1 MNQMIGAQD
10 INTCHDTGHVSPR
23 SSTVMQF
30 VHCLMLFAL
39 IWSGQAFAVCSPS
52 SSGWGPYASLP
63 KSISVT
69 QDELALGKQFPS
81 STSANTTGIVVTGTT
96 DSCAFD
102 ELVITPLGNPIPN
115 VTYDSGNNK
124 TAAVF
129 ETGIPGIGYSLLIS
143 STRGGILAS
152 TPVESGETSMKLSS
166 TVENL
171 NFYVTEIFVTAGGLI
186 TGSHRSTAKKLFNV
200 RLKHK
205 GQYVTESVGALD
217 FYPAS
222 ITVTARA
229 CKVTS
234 GANNTVTLPVLLAS
248 SLKAVGDV
256 ASARSAPFSI
266 DLRCDANLSV
276 YATLTDATDPTNI
289 GNALKLGKSSTAAGV
304 GIQIM
309 KKGTADP
316 LKFGPDSSAKG
327 NKNQW
332 LVSKSSGANSAIS
345 VPFEARYVKTAP
357 EIRTGS
363 VSALS
368 TITFSYQ

>member
-1 MNQMIGAQD
+1 
-10 INTCHDTGHVSPR
+10 
-23 SSTVMQF
+23 
-30 VHCLMLFAL
+30 
-39 IWSGQAFAVCSPS
+39 
-52 SSGWGPYASLP
+52 
-63 KSISVT
+63 
-69 QDELALGKQFPS
+69 
-81 STSANTTGIVVTGTT
+81 
-96 DSCAFD
+96 
-102 ELVITPLGNPIPN
+102 
-115 VTYDSGNNK
+115 
-124 TAAVF
+124 
-129 ETGIPGIGYSLLIS
+129 
-143 STRGGILAS
+143 
-152 TPVESGETSMKLSS
+152 MKLSS

-222 ITVTARA
+222 IAVTARA